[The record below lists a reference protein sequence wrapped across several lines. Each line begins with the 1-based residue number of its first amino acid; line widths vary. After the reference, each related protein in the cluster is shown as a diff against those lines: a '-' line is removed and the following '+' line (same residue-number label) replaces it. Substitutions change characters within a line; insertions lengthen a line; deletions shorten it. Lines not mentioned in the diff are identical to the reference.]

1 MTEKRRILVDHST
14 QAGVATKSMTPGDL
28 EALVREVRTRRQA
41 GVDVRCPKPRYRW
54 KPGTEGPCGRKL
66 GELFAFPV
74 GAILEI
80 PAPIEQVLPA
90 STTPPYPTRWR
101 LLAEPSI
108 GRFVEPEVKR
118 GGTPG
123 VLLFERPKL
132 TTTGGSYLIVQTG
145 EGSNL
150 SLDCPRCGVTSDLPK
165 LTRRRV
171 MM

>member
-1 MTEKRRILVDHST
+1 
-14 QAGVATKSMTPGDL
+14 MTPGDL
-28 EALVREVRTRRQA
+28 EVLLREVRTRRQA

-66 GELFAFPV
+66 GELFAVPW
-74 GAILEI
+74 GAALEI
-80 PAPIEQVLPA
+80 LAPIEQVLPA

-108 GRFVEPEVKR
+108 GRFVEPAVKR

-123 VLLFERPKL
+123 RVVVFDWSSG
-132 TTTGGSYLIVQTG
+132 TTTGGSILIVKTG

-150 SLDCPRCGVTSDLPK
+150 LLDCPRCGVTSDLPK